1 MATGV
6 TLAGEFTKFSR
17 CKKLKILIRELCKS
31 ETKSA
36 RIVRKILSKLQTR
49 GRNSRA
55 IEIRFK
61 NNWICNEILNND
73 RAHIAATCWASPQF
87 PASFDDFSRNFHRSS
102 IISSLNYTLD
112 AKNPHQMHKL
122 SSKSIELIP
131 PAQHPVCSVL
141 LNKFIFSL
149 FVARNWKKK
158 KDLRSCNEKKKYCV
172 GKENKVSI
180 HAACFKRSG
189 EIFCERSIIVYWEFY
204 SSSIIMQLFYCYAIF
219 STSFNCILYIFFILT
234 FILSFVLCCCR

>member
-1 MATGV
+1 MNCVKVEQKVQKLPA
-6 TLAGEFTKFSR
+6 KFFPN
-17 CKKLKILIRELCKS
+17 CN
-31 ETKSA
+31 
-36 RIVRKILSKLQTR
+36 RK

-55 IEIRFK
+55 IEIRFE

-87 PASFDDFSRNFHRSS
+87 PASFDNFSRNFHRSS

-112 AKNPHQMHKL
+112 AKNPQQMHKL

-189 EIFCERSIIVYWEFY
+189 GNLLWTIDYCLLRI
-204 SSSIIMQLFYCYAIF
+204 LFQ
-219 STSFNCILYIFFILT
+219 
-234 FILSFVLCCCR
+234 